1 MTDNQIFKE
10 FENYDF
16 ENDATFQSGL
26 PSILNSY
33 QGKPKEEI
41 NILQEKAK
49 WFYYSKVIQEFD
61 YNDYLV
67 WKTNINK
74 SHLEGNQSNISSS
87 SVMLPTDSQESSTKD
102 DNKSARPEQA
112 TTDNVQYPQSFQQV
126 VEMLATG
133 QQIPGIKQIPNELN
147 KGTPSN
153 PTIKPRPKPWEKNH
167 MNNESK

>member
-1 MTDNQIFKE
+1 MTDNQIFLE

-16 ENDATFQSGL
+16 ENDVTFQSGL

-41 NILQEKAK
+41 NILKEKAK

-67 WKTNINK
+67 WKTNLNK
-74 SHLEGNQSNISSS
+74 SASSHLEGNQSNIKSS
-87 SVMLPTDSQESSTKD
+87 SVVLSTDSQEISTKD
-102 DNKSARPEQA
+102 ERPEQA
-112 TTDNVQYPQSFQQV
+112 TTDNPQYPQSFQQV

-153 PTIKPRPKPWEKNH
+153 PTFKPRPKPWEKKH